1 MNPCEMKI
9 SNDLHALAEKV
20 NTLRELM
27 DERDRRYTG
36 QFNDSKTA
44 VSDALAAQKEKTAT
58 DFASSEK
65 AIIKAEDAQRSY
77 NERTNELR
85 GALNDQ
91 NKTLLARTE
100 AEARFKTIEDKID
113 EIKRDI
119 VNLRESRADFRGGHV
134 AEQQAGITQKWL
146 IGLAVG
152 VMLSMTGS
160 GLAILLFLLK
170 AFGVS
175 SAAAGA

>member
-1 MNPCEMKI
+1 VNPCELKL
-9 SNDLHALAEKV
+9 SNELHALAEKV
-20 NTLRELM
+20 NALRELM

-44 VSDALAAQKEKTAT
+44 VIDALAAQKEKTAT

-100 AEARFKTIEDKID
+100 AEARFKTVEDKID
-113 EIKRDI
+113 DIKKDI
-119 VNLRESRADFRGGHV
+119 ANLREYRSAGSAKTK
-134 AEQQAGITQKWL
+134 AEDTASMTHKWL

-152 VMLSMTGS
+152 VMLSMIGS
-160 GLAILLFLLK
+160 GLAVIMFILK
-170 AFGVS
+170 AQ
-175 SAAAGA
+175 